1 MDQTVSITQNDRTKK
16 KFYGYGNTYR
26 LHSDFEMQL
35 SYYEYFVD
43 TGTPGLV
50 HLRYLYWLIEGF
62 CEKIISA
69 IIKHIGSNIY
79 IIVILESNFC
89 VTRLE
94 NRWWKNSIFNKKN
107 NL

>member
-50 HLRYLYWLIEGF
+50 HLRYLY
-62 CEKIISA
+62 
-69 IIKHIGSNIY
+69 
-79 IIVILESNFC
+79 
-89 VTRLE
+89 
-94 NRWWKNSIFNKKN
+94 
-107 NL
+107 